1 VGLQDFSE
9 VFSVILKIFTTSTH
23 EARAVIWGISGRGRA
38 MKKDVLA
45 GGLIVLLLA
54 SATACSAMAN
64 PAADNAAIRALA
76 QRQETAWNRHDAKAY
91 AALFTADC
99 DVVNVVGN
107 WWSGRAELER
117 KLTTAYASTFR
128 HSTLTFTNVQM
139 RFLTPEFA
147 IAHLRWAMTGAEM
160 PAGQPQPRQGIQT
173 LVVRKQAGE
182 WLIDAFQNTN
192 TVPEG

>member
-1 VGLQDFSE
+1 MKNGVLTGGFI
-9 VFSVILKIFTTSTH
+9 VF
-23 EARAVIWGISGRGRA
+23 
-38 MKKDVLA
+38 
-45 GGLIVLLLA
+45 LLA
-54 SATACSAMAN
+54 SAAAYSATAN

-76 QRQETAWNRHDAKAY
+76 QRQEAAWNRHDAKAY

-107 WWSGRAELER
+107 WWSGRAEVER
-117 KLTTAYASTFR
+117 KLTTAYTSAFR

-139 RFLTPEFA
+139 RYLTPQLA

-160 PAGQPQPRQGIQT
+160 PAGLPQPRQGIQI

-192 TVPEG
+192 TVPEAERR